1 MGDKSNQS
9 GTFFCNNWSVLVWV
23 NVTVLMQSPALF
35 TAIVTRDQAG
45 VIRLT
50 QTKSNQHVALRQAK
64 LI

>member
-1 MGDKSNQS
+1 
-9 GTFFCNNWSVLVWV
+9 
-23 NVTVLMQSPALF
+23 MQSPALF